1 MGPGDP
7 WYTVG
12 SQFFKLSCAV
22 DQNKVPVEDKLL
34 GNEVATALDHNGN
47 IVYYKTCGVGR
58 LYLTM
63 LENS

>member
-12 SQFFKLSCAV
+12 SQFFKLSCTV
-22 DQNKVPVEDKLL
+22 DQNKVPVEDKPLR
-34 GNEVATALDHNGN
+34 NEVASTLDHYGKN
-47 IVYYKTCGVGR
+47 VYFKTSGMGR
-58 LYLTM
+58 LYLTI